1 MSAVAFPLLQ
11 PKSNKVDDEWTH
23 KNCRLIWS
31 SDIFST
37 LFPTP
42 SLIGFRFD
50 FLEASISRRMEIS
63 GNLIKAEMETWKLP
77 GNVLETFWFLE
88 AILGAWKFRRN
99 FLN

>member
-23 KNCRLIWS
+23 KNCRLLWS

-37 LFPTP
+37 LFPTL

-63 GNLIKAEMETWKLP
+63 GNLIKAEMETWKLS
-77 GNVLETFWFLE
+77 GNLLETFSKPF
-88 AILGAWKFRRN
+88 
-99 FLN
+99 